1 MPVSACPSTLDDVEQ
16 VCFGDEDIFFSRTDA
31 AGLIESGNE
40 VFQRVSG
47 YDWSRL
53 FRAPHK
59 IVRHDDTPRAVF
71 YALWRAIRAG
81 RPIGAYVKNR
91 SRSGAPYWVYA
102 IVSPIERGYLS
113 VRIRPEG
120 SHFDAARALYAQARQ
135 DELATVAPP
144 VESFQSLENNLLR
157 LGLGDY
163 AAFMGRALGQELLD
177 RDVRLGRKCDNCLAT
192 LLDLQVTAAD
202 NVRRM
207 ERIQSDYIGSRH
219 LPLSLQV
226 QSARLG
232 PRAVTVG
239 SIAGNYRAI
248 VEELADCMAEF
259 AAASLAV
266 ERSVS
271 GALFLFGAAR
281 VQSEMAARFRQAQ
294 GDCGASN
301 EERAFDLAQLED
313 LAARY
318 RSEARAGV
326 RAVAPRVRRFDQ
338 ACIDM
343 RRLAAGLEMTRVV
356 GKVESA
362 RLAGESADV
371 DGLLNELGLFQR
383 SVSDGLQ
390 ALGRESASIT
400 RGVERVIGALVD

>member
-1 MPVSACPSTLDDVEQ
+1 MSAYRTATDGAEQ
-16 VCFGDEDIFFSRTDA
+16 VCFGDEDIFFSRTNA
-31 AGLIESGNE
+31 AGLIESGND
-40 VFQRVSG
+40 VFERVSG
-47 YDWSRL
+47 YGWSQL

-59 IVRHDDTPRAVF
+59 IVRHEDTPRAVF
-71 YALWRAIRAG
+71 HALWRAIKAG

-91 SRSGAPYWVYA
+91 SRAGAHYWVYA
-102 IVSPIERGYLS
+102 IVSPIEGGYLS
-113 VRIRPEG
+113 VRIRPQG
-120 SHFDAARALYAQARQ
+120 AHFEAARALYAETRQ
-135 DELATVAPP
+135 REIETALPP
-144 VESFQSLENNLLR
+144 CESFQGLESKLVR
-157 LGLGDY
+157 MGFGDY
-163 AAFMGRALGQELLD
+163 PAFMGRALGQELLD
-177 RDVRLGRKCDNCLAT
+177 RDARLGRACDGGIAT
-192 LLDLQVTAAD
+192 LLDLQITAAD

-207 ERIQSDYIGSRH
+207 ERIQASYVGSRH

-232 PRAVTVG
+232 ARAVAVG

-266 ERSVS
+266 EQSVS
-271 GALFLFGAAR
+271 AALFLFGAAR
-281 VQSEMAARFRQAQ
+281 VQSEMAARFRQEL
-294 GDCGASN
+294 GDDTDPDKD
-301 EERAFDLAQLED
+301 RILDLTQLEG

-326 RAVAPRVRRFDQ
+326 RAVAPRVRRFEQ
-338 ACIDM
+338 ACVDM

-362 RLAGESADV
+362 RLAGESAGV
-371 DGLLNELGLFQR
+371 VGLLNELGVFQR

-390 ALGRESASIT
+390 ELGRESASIT
-400 RGVERVIGALVD
+400 RGVERVIGALCD